1 MDFNFKVV
9 PDHVIVKS
17 TTPYTHQSRIWNWIN
32 LQWLVAT
39 LYPAWPE
46 RRGVFD
52 NGYAEHK
59 AVLLL
64 ALTLNG

>member
-17 TTPYTHQSRIWNWIN
+17 TIHSPIWNWIN